1 MRSETECSTIPGTM
15 PETLISSQSSRS
27 LVGHGRPIGI
37 RFHLSFSEIAAH
49 TPLLTINSYL
59 SLGDFHATTM
69 TAKIAHKGEKHS
81 TKIVARKEAVG
92 INPASHNVKKFP
104 HKPGVDRAA
113 LVQKPV
119 VIRAEGR
126 NPEGMSP
133 PRSQIS
139 EITVEQKSRHKSH
152 LRCLGQWL
160 KRRSTAR
167 PSQNVQP
174 RGLKGREVKE
184 GNVLGMTKTASS
196 IRMAARIWAVKHR
209 PRQPERGQNPAPTYL
224 SQEFPEIH
232 IPEVETFSKSPH
244 GFTPIVGCPGYEK
257 ERNHSGW
264 LCSQHTADYFSGFAL
279 AACKSEIPITSPLAV
294 GNGRLLFLYQD
305 ETLSCGMCNDKFPNL
320 PNTCQFFY
328 SNVPEADITHPVE
341 IIFSGTSKR
350 KGPLGGPGVDGS
362 QHQPHFISFNWITEG

>member
-92 INPASHNVKKFP
+92 INPASHNLKKFP
-104 HKPGVDRAA
+104 HKPGVDPGAKNGIA
-113 LVQKPV
+113 KHLLG
-119 VIRAEGR
+119 AEI
-126 NPEGMSP
+126 EQIQQP
-133 PRSQIS
+133 PS
-139 EITVEQKSRHKSH
+139 SH
-152 LRCLGQWL
+152 
-160 KRRSTAR
+160 
-167 PSQNVQP
+167 
-174 RGLKGREVKE
+174 
-184 GNVLGMTKTASS
+184 S
-196 IRMAARIWAVKHR
+196 I
-209 PRQPERGQNPAPTYL
+209 
-224 SQEFPEIH
+224 
-232 IPEVETFSKSPH
+232 
-244 GFTPIVGCPGYEK
+244 
-257 ERNHSGW
+257 
-264 LCSQHTADYFSGFAL
+264 
-279 AACKSEIPITSPLAV
+279 EIPITSPPAV
-294 GNGRLLFLYQD
+294 SDGRLLFLYQD